1 MSLNIPMQL
10 LYTIYSF
17 QFNITYPNYYIKRY
31 WALPLAGDTSFICT
45 MLFKPNQGSPELTIV
60 ICDELWV
67 VKGRMSTF
75 SDIREIILLKD
86 YLCIRQGRLKTA
98 ASGNQGDIGMTRQL

>member
-1 MSLNIPMQL
+1 MM
-10 LYTIYSF
+10 
-17 QFNITYPNYYIKRY
+17 
-31 WALPLAGDTSFICT
+31 
-45 MLFKPNQGSPELTIV
+45 FKPNQGSPELTMV

-86 YLCIRQGRLKTA
+86 YLCIRQGKLKTA
-98 ASGNQGDIGMTRQL
+98 ASGNQGDTGMTRQL

>member
-1 MSLNIPMQL
+1 
-10 LYTIYSF
+10 
-17 QFNITYPNYYIKRY
+17 
-31 WALPLAGDTSFICT
+31 
-45 MLFKPNQGSPELTIV
+45 MLFKPTQGSPELTMV

-86 YLCIRQGRLKTA
+86 YFVHTTRETQDRGIRKSGRHWYDQTV
-98 ASGNQGDIGMTRQL
+98 MTRTNLVDITLS